1 MTIQWFPGHMTK
13 AKRQLEVQM
22 EQTDIVIELRDARA
36 VMASA
41 NPLLDEIIG
50 NKPRLIVLGKADL
63 ADQSVTEEWVSY
75 FNERGVRAIY
85 LDVIK
90 DDVKGI
96 VSRHIKDLM
105 APVHE
110 RQLKRGIRP
119 RASRALVVGIPNVGK
134 STLINRLANKKV
146 ATTANKPGL
155 TRALKLV
162 KVNKDIEVVDSPGM
176 LWPRFEDESVGVNL
190 ALIGAINEEILPL
203 EQLVKIS
210 YDRLDNL
217 EDLLNLSFD
226 SYESMIDAYAKSRN
240 FMLNNEIDHERSMM
254 DYLRQ
259 LRNGK
264 LLRISWERPDEYL

>member
-22 EQTDIVIELRDARA
+22 QQTDIVIELRDARA

-41 NPLLDEIIG
+41 NPLLAELSG
-50 NKPRLIVLGKADL
+50 NKPRLVVLGKADL
-63 ADQSVTEEWVSY
+63 ADPKITEEWIKY
-75 FNERGVRAIY
+75 FKDQGVTAIY

-96 VSRHIKDLM
+96 ISKHIKLLM
-105 APVHE
+105 ADEHE
-110 RQLKRGIRP
+110 RQRKRGIRP

-162 KVNKDIEVVDSPGM
+162 KVNNEIEVVDSPGM
-176 LWPRFEDESVGVNL
+176 LWPRFEDESVGINL
-190 ALIGAINEEILPL
+190 ALIGAINEEILPY

-210 YDRLDNL
+210 YDRIDDLQK
-217 EDLLNLSFD
+217 LLNLSFNT
-226 SYESMIDAYAKSRN
+226 YEELIYEYGRSRN
-240 FMLNNEIDHERSMM
+240 FLLDNEIDTERSMT

-264 LLRISWERPDEYL
+264 ILRISWERPHEFI